1 MNNYLRKEVIKNMFY
16 VGIILAFAAIC
27 TYFIYN
33 KFQTTRDVDFNSKS
47 LEVVFHDSGNNITI
61 NKVTPM
67 TDSVGLSSNAYSLS
81 IKNNLVVPVNYKI
94 KVIDD
99 VVSNLEEGDNVIYK
113 ADIRISV
120 KSKNDIKIYDFSE
133 LEDGLLLDEIIDA
146 LGKEDITIRAWVKK
160 DSNLPIGSD
169 MKYHGKIQVFENDT
183 IAIR

>member
-81 IKNNLVVPVNYKI
+81 IKNNL
-94 KVIDD
+94 
-99 VVSNLEEGDNVIYK
+99 EEGDNVISK
-113 ADIRISV
+113 DDIRISV

-146 LGKEDITIRAWVKK
+146 LGKEDITIRVWVKK